1 MSGSV
6 VSTRP
11 RREADRFIPPP
22 GTFEIDPVHTFVT
35 FRAQHLI
42 IGRVQ
47 GRFDM
52 VTGTVIIN
60 ENVSDSHVE
69 VSIDAGSIA
78 TRMPMPDDRRHS
90 YEFFEVADY
99 PNLTFRSTGTTELAS
114 GEWRITGDLT
124 MKGVPVT
131 TKLTVAFGGAVS
143 DSFANLRVG
152 FHAATTIS
160 RRHLGLLLNLE
171 RHTENLHVA
180 SDVTIEIDAEA
191 VRRSDSTVFMSNS
204 FLRGD
209 ARRRKRSIQP

>member
-6 VSTRP
+6 VSTRS

-35 FRAQHLI
+35 FRVQHLI

-52 VTGTVIIN
+52 VTGTVIID

-78 TRMPMPDDRRHS
+78 TRMPMPDDSRHS

-99 PNLTFRSTGTTELAS
+99 PNLTFRSTSTTELGS
-114 GEWRITGDLT
+114 GEWRITGDLA

-131 TKLTVAFGGAVS
+131 TKLIVAFCGAAS
-143 DSFANLRVG
+143 DPFANLRVG

-160 RRHLGLLLNLE
+160 RRHLGLLLDLE
-171 RHTENLHVA
+171 SHTENLHAA
-180 SDVTIEIDAEA
+180 SNVTIEIDAEA
-191 VRRSDSTVFMSNS
+191 VHRSDPTEFLSNS
-204 FLRGD
+204 PLRIN